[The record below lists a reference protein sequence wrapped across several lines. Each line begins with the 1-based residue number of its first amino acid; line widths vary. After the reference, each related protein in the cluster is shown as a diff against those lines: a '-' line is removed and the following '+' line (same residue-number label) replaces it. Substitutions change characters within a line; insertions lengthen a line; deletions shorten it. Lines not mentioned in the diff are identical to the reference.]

1 MVTDTHARRWHILA
15 VLSLSVFLVVVDNT
29 VVNVALPSL
38 ARDFHASNTALQW
51 VVDGYS
57 LPFAALLLLGGDTGD
72 RFGRKRVILAAMA
85 FFALFSLVA
94 SYTHSSG
101 ELIAARALM
110 GAAAA
115 FIFPATL
122 SLLTVTFTDPRERA
136 AAFGIWGATSGI
148 AVAVG
153 PIVGGALITHFWF
166 GSIFL
171 INLPI
176 AVVSIALGWWLLPEA
191 RGVAKK
197 IDLPGLGLG
206 TVGVTTLILAIIEG
220 PIWHWTSSTIIALFV
235 VSLVVLVGFITVE
248 RHQRQ
253 PMLDV
258 RIFRHAAFSAGA
270 ASIAINFFAL
280 FGFIFLVTQYFQ
292 FVRGYSALSS
302 GLHTLP
308 FAITAALVT
317 PLASIVA
324 ARVGPRYV
332 VPLGLLT
339 FAGGLCWIGTQTPT
353 SSYFWEVV
361 GSMIVISIGFSLVN
375 APSTTA
381 VMGSLPEDQIGA
393 GAAVNETTREL
404 GGTVGVAVVGSV
416 FTSLFTPAVLTA
428 LRPAHLSARVAAEAS
443 SSMQAALAT
452 TAHLPAS
459 LAAQV
464 QPAVTSAFM
473 TAFHRGCFVAAGV
486 AVTMALIGA
495 LTLPATP
502 VAATHA
508 H

>member
-1 MVTDTHARRWHILA
+1 MLTDTHARRWQILG

-51 VVDGYS
+51 IVDGYS

-72 RFGRKRVILAAMA
+72 RFGRKRVILTAMA
-85 FFALFSLVA
+85 FFSLFSLFA

-101 ELIAARALM
+101 ELIIARALM

-176 AVVSIALGWWLLPEA
+176 ALVAIALGWWLLPEA

-197 IDLPGLGLG
+197 IDVPGLALG
-206 TVGVTTLILAIIEG
+206 TMGVTTLILAIIEG
-220 PIWHWTSSTIIALFV
+220 PTWHWTSPTIITLFV
-235 VSLVVLVGFITVE
+235 ISFLVLIGFILVE
-248 RHQRQ
+248 RHQRE

-292 FVRGYSALSS
+292 FVRGYSAFSS

-339 FAGGLCWIGTQTPT
+339 FAGGLSWIGTQTPT

-381 VMGSLPEDQIGA
+381 VMGSLPDDQIGA

-416 FTSLFTPAVLTA
+416 FTSLFTPGVLSA
-428 LRPAHLSARVAAEAS
+428 LQPAHLSSSAAAEAS

-452 TAHLPAS
+452 TSHLPAA
-459 LAAQV
+459 LAAHV
-464 QPAVTSAFM
+464 HPAVTSAFM

-486 AVTMALIGA
+486 TAAMAIMGA

-502 VAATHA
+502 VAAGNA